1 MKGRWIDVNKGEST
15 NWKWRSRYVA
25 KEFNTGDEDG
35 LFAST
40 PPQGAL
46 RLIISDAA
54 TRDQEEDKVI
64 MVNDVA
70 RAFFEAP
77 ARRTIC
83 VELLEEEAHEGDDV
97 ALLLQSLY
105 GTRDASANFQEEV
118 RKVLT
123 KAGFKRGKY
132 NPSTYCHEKV
142 GIKGDGSWRRL
153 HIIGEQEI
161 FEMV

>member
-1 MKGRWIDVNKGEST
+1 MKGRWIDVNKGDGA
-15 NWKWRSRYVA
+15 NWRYRSRYVA
-25 KEFNTGDEDG
+25 KEYNTGDEDG

-40 PPQGAL
+40 PPLEAL

-54 TRDQEEDKVI
+54 TRDQGEDKVI

-77 ARRTIC
+77 ARRKIC
-83 VELLEEEAHEGDDV
+83 VRLPEEEGHEGDEV
-97 ALLLQSLY
+97 GLLLQSLY
-105 GTRDASANFQEEV
+105 GTRDASANFQEEI

-132 NPSTYCHEKV
+132 NPSTYYHENLN
-142 GIKGDGSWRRL
+142 IKAMVHGDDFISSGAGNL
-153 HIIGEQEI
+153 
-161 FEMV
+161 